1 MEALIRNEY
10 RQITLMCWPTANVLS
25 TPARRCGICSSFT
38 DRRILNVDKKGITG
52 SKKDYLSVPF
62 AKVGSFAVEFG
73 GKLAGLV
80 TVRLWTSGAEP
91 VEVVFHKSANGEGI
105 QKVLV
110 TQILQRQAKRII
122 PLGIR
127 TPQVVA
133 PASLE
138 PYRTACF
145 GGRHPAPL
153 RASRTQSPGPR
164 YREPRAPGNRSRYQL
179 PASRKPLRR
188 SPPPAAL
195 LKP

>member
-1 MEALIRNEY
+1 MGRIRKTLREMYGGIDTERVQADYAHVLAHGERVEY
-10 RQITLMCWPTANVLS
+10 ACKTVRDLFIV
-25 TPARRCGICSSFT
+25 T

-110 TQILQRQAKRII
+110 TQICS
-122 PLGIR
+122 
-127 TPQVVA
+127 V
-133 PASLE
+133 
-138 PYRTACF
+138 
-145 GGRHPAPL
+145 
-153 RASRTQSPGPR
+153 
-164 YREPRAPGNRSRYQL
+164 
-179 PASRKPLRR
+179 KP
-188 SPPPAAL
+188 SV
-195 LKP
+195 